1 MRKLI
6 LVSCMLAALAVGAR
20 AASTTYEL
28 RAVASSA
35 DVSACVAAGGR
46 GALVFDL
53 DADGDVAGEM
63 VPYCIVAVK

>member
-6 LVSCMLAALAVGAR
+6 VVVCMLAALAAGAR
-20 AASTTYEL
+20 AASKTYEL
-28 RAVASSA
+28 RAVTSPA

-53 DADGDVAGEM
+53 DSDGDMASDPA
-63 VPYCIVAVK
+63 PYCVVESK